1 MIVNK
6 IDFEI
11 IFKAKFQD
19 IRKLYAE
26 KMDASSA
33 QSEELANISKML
45 DDERYL

>member
-1 MIVNK
+1 MLNL
-6 IDFEI
+6 IDLDI
-11 IFKAKFQD
+11 KLKAKFQD

-33 QSEELANISKML
+33 QSEELAKISKML